1 MIYRLVLFFHHV
13 NLSFQTI
20 TFPLGPNDVKQIDI
34 VNERDVNQIEQKGQN
49 EFVPKEFYNQ
59 SLHVSNFN

>member
-1 MIYRLVLFFHHV
+1 L
-13 NLSFQTI
+13 QPI

-49 EFVPKEFYNQ
+49 KFVPKEFYNQ
-59 SLHVSNFN
+59 SLHGSNFN

>member
-1 MIYRLVLFFHHV
+1 LVLLFHHV
-13 NLSFQTI
+13 NLRLQPI

-49 EFVPKEFYNQ
+49 KFVPKEFYNQ
-59 SLHVSNFN
+59 SLHASNFN